1 MCRRTHHAP
10 LRRLPSRN
18 GHPTQAP
25 PSSMVGRPQ
34 TSPTASPRRLPF
46 LLRPIKGPHDPL
58 HPSHRSSSLPRPCSA
73 AARGGRAGAPP
84 LAADLLRRR
93 LSHLFKPLGEFLAPS
108 SSFWCNPPRVWCPG
122 GILGFL
128 PASPAAGTAM
138 RRRVPPRPPPLA
150 AANRRRPLDMNP
162 TA

>member
-108 SSFWCNPPRVWCPG
+108 SSFWCNPRRVWCPG
-122 GILGFL
+122 GHSWLSSGE
-128 PASPAAGTAM
+128 PRHRHSHAPSGATAPTAACCCQ
-138 RRRVPPRPPPLA
+138 PPPA
-150 AANRRRPLDMNP
+150 
-162 TA
+162 T

>member
-93 LSHLFKPLGEFLAPS
+93 LSHIFKPLGEFLAPS

-122 GILGFL
+122 GHSWLSSGE
-128 PASPAAGTAM
+128 P
-138 RRRVPPRPPPLA
+138 RRRHSHAPSGATAPTAACCCQPPPA
-150 AANRRRPLDMNP
+150 
-162 TA
+162 T